1 MSRMAST
8 LGLRTRAFF
17 VLFSLF
23 CAGPVSPSPQS
34 AKADNVTSTLM
45 VGSSRIDVTINTED
59 APLSQS
65 DAMKW
70 VQNAAESVT
79 TYYGHFPVPHL
90 TLRVIAFDGDG
101 VKHGTTWGR
110 DGGLIRIF
118 AGSKTSASDFA
129 DDWMLTHE
137 MIHLAF
143 PSMMGDEHHWIE
155 EGISVYVE
163 PIARIRAGHW
173 TALQMWR
180 DLVRDMPK
188 GEPQPG
194 DEGLDHTH
202 TWGRTYWGG
211 ALFCF
216 VADVEIRKHTQNKK
230 GLEDAL
236 RGILEAGGDIN
247 EDWPI
252 DKALKTGDQ
261 AVGLDVLEKLY
272 SEWKDKP
279 VQVDLPAMWKELG
292 VEPAG
297 DTVQLKADAPL
308 SAIRQAIE
316 TGTPNAK
323 AGAKAGAK
331 ASDTRKTIPQ
341 SEASTTNDS
350 TTVAPPLAVFAG
362 RTLRSN

>member
-1 MSRMAST
+1 MVRMESILGSRKAF
-8 LGLRTRAFF
+8 RKRACLIFLLL
-17 VLFSLF
+17 VFSF
-23 CAGPVSPSPQS
+23 PV
-34 AKADNVTSTLM
+34 AKAADVTSTVM
-45 VGSSRIDVTINTED
+45 IGGSRIDVTLDTSE
-59 APLSQS
+59 APLSQP
-65 DAMKW
+65 DVMKW
-70 VQNAAESVT
+70 VQWAAEAVT

-90 TLRVIAFDGDG
+90 TLRVVSFDGSG
-101 VKHGTTWGR
+101 VRHGTTWGK

-143 PSMMGDEHHWIE
+143 PSMADEHHWIE

-173 TALQMWR
+173 TALKMWH

-188 GEPQPG
+188 GEPKEG

-216 VADVEIRKHTQNKK
+216 VADVEIRKQTKNKK

-236 RGILEAGGDIN
+236 RGVLDAGGDIRD
-247 EDWPI
+247 DWDI
-252 DKALKTGDQ
+252 EKALKIGDQ

-272 SEWKDKP
+272 AEWKDKP

-292 VEPAG
+292 VEVGPDGA
-297 DTVQLKADAPL
+297 TVTLNNDAPL
-308 SAIRQAIE
+308 AAIRRAVE
-316 TGTPNAK
+316 MGTP
-323 AGAKAGAK
+323 GAKAGDTTPTGAGAAK
-331 ASDTRKTIPQ
+331 KDSASADR
-341 SEASTTNDS
+341 
-350 TTVAPPLAVFAG
+350 PLAVFAG
-362 RTLRSN
+362 RTARSK